1 MEKQI
6 ADSTLDMSQFKNTDV
21 IKSLKNNTFC
31 ELPTGLKDSNE
42 EPLSEPIPQKS
53 NRGRKKKYQTD
64 EERIAAR
71 RQQQKQYRERKKK
84 ELAELRELKETLQKS
99 NVPTETSRSAK
110 AEFEE
115 SVENER
121 KKN

>member
-6 ADSTLDMSQFKNTDV
+6 ADSILDMSQFKNTDV
-21 IKSLKNNTFC
+21 IKSLKNNT
-31 ELPTGLKDSNE
+31 LKDSNE
-42 EPLSEPIPQKS
+42 EPLSEPLPQKS

-84 ELAELRELKETLQKS
+84 ELAELRALKETLQKS

>member
-1 MEKQI
+1 M
-6 ADSTLDMSQFKNTDV
+6 KN
-21 IKSLKNNTFC
+21 
-31 ELPTGLKDSNE
+31 PNE
-42 EPLSEPIPQKS
+42 EPQKS
-53 NRGRKKKYQTD
+53 NRGLKNEYQTD

-84 ELAELRELKETLQKS
+84 ELAELRALKETLQKS

>member
-21 IKSLKNNTFC
+21 IKSLKNNTFF
-31 ELPTGLKDSNE
+31 ELPPGLKNSNE
-42 EPLSEPIPQKS
+42 EPLSAMLEAVPQKS

-84 ELAELRELKETLQKS
+84 ELAELRALKESLQKS
-99 NVPTETSRSAK
+99 NVPAETS
-110 AEFEE
+110 E
-115 SVENER
+115 SKDE
-121 KKN
+121 